1 VDVAELAESAATAR
15 RQAEQVRRARSHCRF
30 APPLSHFIPYSLPY
44 SVPLFLKRQCDRTR
58 QARQQ
63 LEEAEEFY
71 SREGSESSARAAN
84 VEQVR
89 IQFIL
94 LRTKFFATFATLSR
108 IRCHQYTFALHTCEF

>member
-1 VDVAELAESAATAR
+1 MLADDPLLDEDDIDDEDGDEEEEEEEGVGGMMDVNALSVDTT
-15 RQAEQVRRARSHCRF
+15 F
-30 APPLSHFIPYSLPY
+30 
-44 SVPLFLKRQCDRTR
+44 D
-58 QARQQ
+58 Q